1 MRRLRDLSAIPPG
14 APPVGVG
21 FSRVGEP
28 ESSGGGCRRPPSSA
42 SGSTS
47 TRRSCSGA
55 GLRPRTRIAGGK
67 SLRRRPGSLSGAK
80 SMGPYLPGARGDPS
94 GENRNTPLHKDGPE
108 RLLIGQKSAP
118 PEITLHGWGQE
129 VPPCRGPDGEGD
141 LRAGGVGTSM
151 PPLPEPWGRGG
162 ARVWQSRRRGKM
174 CQRNAGHRRPA
185 SLWAVVAPSD
195 DRHLPDAKENPSCRS
210 APGERGSLIPHLR
223 RTGNRRFRSPRRE
236 VPGSPRS

>member
-1 MRRLRDLSAIPPG
+1 MRRLRDPSAIPPG
-14 APPVGVG
+14 ASPVGVG

-28 ESSGGGCRRPPSSA
+28 ESLAGGCSRPPSSA

-80 SMGPYLPGARGDPS
+80 SMGAYPPGARVDPS

-108 RLLIGQKSAP
+108 RLLTRQKSTP

-129 VPPCRGPDGEGD
+129 APPCRGPDGEGD
-141 LRAGGVGTSM
+141 LRAGGEGTSV
-151 PPLPEPWGRGG
+151 PPLPEPEDRGG
-162 ARVWQSRRRGKM
+162 ERVWQPWRGARCAKGKRAIGGPRAFGRWWPHQTIAT
-174 CQRNAGHRRPA
+174 CQTRKKN
-185 SLWAVVAPSD
+185 S
-195 DRHLPDAKENPSCRS
+195 SCRS
-210 APGERGSLIPHLR
+210 APGTGGRLIPYRR
-223 RTGNRRFRSPRRE
+223 RTGSRRSQSPRR
-236 VPGSPRS
+236 